1 MNNAKI
7 IIIGAGLSGLMMAYL
22 LQKKGFEVIILE
34 AESRIGGRIETL
46 TGSNGATME
55 MGATWFS
62 KPHQNL
68 IALLEGF
75 KIPYF
80 KQHTQ
85 GISFFETMS
94 FVPPQKFEISDS
106 EESSFRIVGGTAK
119 LIEKLVEKIGIQN
132 IKTDTKVTTIKE
144 VDNYLEVTDYKGIKY
159 TAEKVISTLP
169 PHLLVQT
176 IKFEPN
182 LPDYI
187 QQLAKKTHTW
197 MGESIKFAVEYAS
210 PFWRENNY
218 SGALYSQA
226 SIIQEMYDH
235 STADNSGFALKGFL
249 NGGTYTMSK
258 DERQE
263 KVILQLIKLFGN
275 EAENYIEYHEKIW
288 REEPLTFFPYEQL
301 VMGHENNGH
310 TDYKTPFLNNKLYIS
325 GSETASQNPGYMEG
339 AIVAAKNIVSQF

>member
-1 MNNAKI
+1 M
-7 IIIGAGLSGLMMAYL
+7 
-22 LQKKGFEVIILE
+22 
-34 AESRIGGRIETL
+34 
-46 TGSNGATME
+46 
-55 MGATWFS
+55 
-62 KPHQNL
+62 
-68 IALLEGF
+68 
-75 KIPYF
+75 
-80 KQHTQ
+80 
-85 GISFFETMS
+85 
-94 FVPPQKFEISDS
+94 
-106 EESSFRIVGGTAK
+106 
-119 LIEKLVEKIGIQN
+119 
-132 IKTDTKVTTIKE
+132 
-144 VDNYLEVTDYKGIKY
+144 
-159 TAEKVISTLP
+159 
-169 PHLLVQT
+169 
-176 IKFEPN
+176 
-182 LPDYI
+182 
-187 QQLAKKTHTW
+187 
-197 MGESIKFAVEYAS
+197 